1 MTAFY
6 TDRLSVAPGERFALH
21 ASSAASPCTLEVAR
35 VGAGRAVVLTRDGIV
50 VGDHATPPE
59 ADMHGCGW
67 PVCAEVEVG
76 ADWRSGYYDLVL
88 TDAAGAVWRHF
99 VCVTAAPDRRQRAAL
114 VLTTNTLHAYN
125 YWGGRSAYCDVGA
138 LMSRRKTLPKA
149 MAGAIGVLSAERPF
163 PQMLLAP
170 PEDMPRLVN
179 LRKRGFEEKS
189 WAGADPQWSRDHGQS
204 PYDGS
209 AGFLHKWEHRFV
221 AWAEGEEGLGFDYL
235 TDRDLETDP
244 AALDGYACVFLVGHS
259 EYWSGP
265 QRDAIEAFVD
275 GGGNLAILSGNTAFW
290 KVRWE
295 NDGRTLICH
304 KWAGFDADPAATA
317 DPASGTQLWSHP
329 AFARPEASITGLSF
343 VFGGYH
349 RLGLC
354 AARGIG
360 GYTVYRDRHWALEGC
375 DLYYGDV
382 FGDEVP
388 ILGYEN
394 DGCRFTFGEDGL
406 PAAIPSLGV
415 PDTLEIIAFAPAA
428 FAETPSPYR
437 PLIPPEQL
445 DVIARIAY
453 GSDSAESQ
461 ARVLRGHA
469 VMASFRRGRG
479 EVFNTG
485 TTEWAHGL
493 AAGDPFVTR
502 ITRNVIR
509 RFLA

>member
-1 MTAFY
+1 M
-6 TDRLSVAPGERFALH
+6 
-21 ASSAASPCTLEVAR
+21 
-35 VGAGRAVVLTRDGIV
+35 
-50 VGDHATPPE
+50 
-59 ADMHGCGW
+59 
-67 PVCAEVEVG
+67 
-76 ADWRSGYYDLVL
+76 
-88 TDAAGAVWRHF
+88 
-99 VCVTAAPDRRQRAAL
+99 
-114 VLTTNTLHAYN
+114 
-125 YWGGRSAYCDVGA
+125 
-138 LMSRRKTLPKA
+138 
-149 MAGAIGVLSAERPF
+149 
-163 PQMLLAP
+163 
-170 PEDMPRLVN
+170 
-179 LRKRGFEEKS
+179 
-189 WAGADPQWSRDHGQS
+189 
-204 PYDGS
+204 
-209 AGFLHKWEHRFV
+209 
-221 AWAEGEEGLGFDYL
+221 
-235 TDRDLETDP
+235 
-244 AALDGYACVFLVGHS
+244 
-259 EYWSGP
+259 
-265 QRDAIEAFVD
+265 
-275 GGGNLAILSGNTAFW
+275 
-290 KVRWE
+290 
-295 NDGRTLICH
+295 
-304 KWAGFDADPAATA
+304 
-317 DPASGTQLWSHP
+317 
-329 AFARPEASITGLSF
+329 
-343 VFGGYH
+343 FGGYH

-406 PAAIPSLGV
+406 PAAVPSLGV